1 MTEDAEEGIFREW
14 ACGPAI
20 LFLDCEKNLSFLM
33 VNMICIPQRDEKI
46 GIKKKHASLGV
57 FVFQHLIDEVGGD
70 FHASFFQMRSLAVG
84 ILYEIGLWTVCE
96 SSLLNFSAKSR
107 LSERT
112 EGDFTLRRNSF
123 CLDHQLIRQFQCR
136 FHMGDNMVLR
146 AGVKAKNPTGHPP
159 AMLGSLLS
167 ASAGFGFCASCEN
180 YEIFG
185 YTKNFSKGIPPD
197 PMIRGVD
204 WGVSF

>member
-1 MTEDAEEGIFREW
+1 
-14 ACGPAI
+14 
-20 LFLDCEKNLSFLM
+20 
-33 VNMICIPQRDEKI
+33 
-46 GIKKKHASLGV
+46 
-57 FVFQHLIDEVGGD
+57 
-70 FHASFFQMRSLAVG
+70 
-84 ILYEIGLWTVCE
+84 
-96 SSLLNFSAKSR
+96 
-107 LSERT
+107 
-112 EGDFTLRRNSF
+112 
-123 CLDHQLIRQFQCR
+123 
-136 FHMGDNMVLR
+136 MGDNMVLR
-146 AGVKAKNPTGHPP
+146 AAVKGKNPTGHPP